1 MKKTTIYKIAREAG
15 VSVTTVSRFFN
26 NPGMVRETTRN
37 RIFETCQKYDF
48 KPSSIAS
55 AITTKKTKTVALLV
69 PSFKEPMFIELIG
82 GAEYILSRKGYCL
95 SVFNAR
101 QNIER
106 ELEIANIIDNRFIDG
121 AILSGVYGNE
131 KDKIFISEMLKR
143 KIPCIMVDRIIPDI
157 DIPYVASNE
166 YLGGRLAGEYV
177 LSNGHSRIGIITYP
191 REVYIMN
198 ERIRGFLEALDSKG
212 QKECFMYEVPLEFNK
227 IGPSIRSFIDKVLNK
242 RPTAILNT
250 SDSIAFFL
258 IRIMRENGIRIPEDI
273 SIMGYDNIVYS
284 NLITPSLSTIHHDM
298 EEIGKVVA
306 KNLLYR
312 LENGEYLNM
321 RQVIDPELMPRESV
335 VDIRPKDEII

>member
-1 MKKTTIYKIAREAG
+1 MKKATIYKIAREAG

-26 NPGMVRETTRN
+26 NPNMVREATRN
-37 RIFETCQKYDF
+37 KISEICSKYEF
-48 KPSSIAS
+48 RPSSIAS
-55 AITTKKTKTVALLV
+55 AITTKKTKTVAILV
-69 PSFKEPMFIELIG
+69 PSFKEPMFVELIG
-82 GAEYILSRKGYCL
+82 GVEYILSRKGYCL

-101 QNIER
+101 QSIKR

-121 AILSGVYGNE
+121 VILSGVYGNE

-177 LSNGHSRIGIITYP
+177 LSKGHCRIGIITYP

-198 ERIRGFLEALDSKG
+198 ERVRGFLEALGSKR
-212 QKECFMYEVPLEFNK
+212 QKECFIHEVPLEFNK
-227 IGPSIRSFIDKVLNK
+227 IGPSIRSFIDKVLNN

-258 IRIMRENGIRIPEDI
+258 IRIMREKGIRIPEDI

-284 NLITPSLSTIHHDM
+284 NLITPSLSTIHHNM

-306 KNLLYR
+306 KNLLHR
-312 LENGEYLNM
+312 IENGEYINM
-321 RQVIDPELMPRESV
+321 RQSIDPRLMPRESV
-335 VDIRPKDEII
+335 IDIRQKDEAI